1 MEAAQ
6 PKRYQVLSGS
16 SLKLIA
22 IVTMFI
28 DHIGAAVLEMPAVW
42 DFVGNRVDVVDPFFN
57 DPTLSL
63 LRDTDIIL
71 RLIGRVSFPI
81 FCFLLVE
88 GFLHTRNLKKYMGR
102 MAVFCLL
109 SEIPYNL
116 AFFDS
121 LSDRKS
127 VG

>member
-42 DFVGNRVDVVDPFFN
+42 DFVGTRADVVDPFFN
-57 DPTLSL
+57 DPTLSPSSASCWW
-63 LRDTDIIL
+63 RASSTP
-71 RLIGRVSFPI
+71 G
-81 FCFLLVE
+81 
-88 GFLHTRNLKKYMGR
+88 T
-102 MAVFCLL
+102 
-109 SEIPYNL
+109 
-116 AFFDS
+116 
-121 LSDRKS
+121 
-127 VG
+127 